1 MLQKWEDGLI
11 GNNPGA
17 VSGLARR
24 ASLAQVMVRAFE
36 PVQARRR
43 REELARAA

>member
-11 GNNPGA
+11 GNNPGT

-24 ASLAQVMVRAFE
+24 ASLAQVMVRAFQ
-36 PVQARRR
+36 PIAARRR
-43 REELARAA
+43 QAELARAA